1 MKRRKKLILVAGL
14 PGSGKSVFS
23 KVAEKNSIPVV
34 SLGDVVREEAR
45 KRGLDLS
52 AENLGK
58 IATELRQRYGK
69 DIMARRV
76 ITKLLYS
83 ESPIIVV
90 DGVRSLDEVEYFK
103 KFFDV
108 VIVAIHTSP
117 KTRFSRLRARGRP
130 DDPRSWSDFRERDER
145 ELSLGIGNVIALA
158 DFMIVNEEISLSEF
172 EALCERLITKIA
184 GEYFGENRS

>member
-1 MKRRKKLILVAGL
+1 VKRRKKLILVAGL

>member
-172 EALCERLITKIA
+172 EALCERLITRIT
-184 GEYFGENRS
+184 GEYFGESRS

>member
-76 ITKLLYS
+76 VTKLLYS

-90 DGVRSLDEVEYFK
+90 DGIRSLDEVECFK

-108 VIVAIHTSP
+108 VIVAIHASP

-172 EALCERLITKIA
+172 EALCERLITRIT
-184 GEYFGENRS
+184 GEYFGESRS

>member
-1 MKRRKKLILVAGL
+1 VKRRKKLILVAGL

-45 KRGLDLS
+45 KRGLELS

-172 EALCERLITKIA
+172 EALCERLITRIT
-184 GEYFGENRS
+184 GEYFGESRS

>member
-1 MKRRKKLILVAGL
+1 
-14 PGSGKSVFS
+14 
-23 KVAEKNSIPVV
+23 
-34 SLGDVVREEAR
+34 
-45 KRGLDLS
+45 
-52 AENLGK
+52 
-58 IATELRQRYGK
+58 
-69 DIMARRV
+69 MARRV

-172 EALCERLITKIA
+172 EALCERLITRIT
-184 GEYFGENRS
+184 GEYFGESRS